1 MKDTASKYAELISAF
16 NQHAWSR
23 ARQLASQLL
32 PLLPKDGALHYL
44 GGIAYM
50 QLQEMTQALDC
61 LRKATK
67 LEPNRA
73 DFAAQYAKALA
84 MVRAMSDAQSIA
96 SRTMALS
103 PKDPFVLD
111 TLGVVFIQAH
121 ALEQATTAFRHAVAL
136 MPNHAPYRFNLAYSL
151 IAMGDMEAAE
161 RELETSI
168 GLDPRYWKAHLRL
181 AELRRQ
187 TLANNHLDRLS
198 SLLSKYENNTEAQ
211 IYLNMAQAKEYE
223 DTSDYPKAFDHF
235 VRGKSAGRSSEHAS
249 IMKRDANMFEALT
262 RAFPEESVENRQ
274 GDPTNEPIFIVGMPR
289 TGTTLMDRI
298 ISSHPDVY
306 SAGELHNFHMTV
318 QAASGSKMPFLFDPE
333 IIARARDINW
343 KQLGAAY
350 LSSTRPATAHKTHF
364 VDKMPHNFLN
374 AGFIAHALP
383 NAKIICL
390 RRDPLDTCLSNFRN
404 LFEGESSYYEYSF
417 DLLDTGRYY
426 ILFDRLMRHWQ
437 RVFPG
442 RILEMQ
448 YETLVASQEVS
459 IRRLL
464 EFCGLSWND
473 ACLHSENNP
482 APVNTPNAWQVRAP
496 IYQTSVQRWK
506 KYESQ
511 LSELKDLLRAADIK
525 LDP

>member
-1 MKDTASKYAELISAF
+1 
-16 NQHAWSR
+16 
-23 ARQLASQLL
+23 
-32 PLLPKDGALHYL
+32 
-44 GGIAYM
+44 
-50 QLQEMTQALDC
+50 
-61 LRKATK
+61 
-67 LEPNRA
+67 
-73 DFAAQYAKALA
+73 
-84 MVRAMSDAQSIA
+84 
-96 SRTMALS
+96 
-103 PKDPFVLD
+103 
-111 TLGVVFIQAH
+111 
-121 ALEQATTAFRHAVAL
+121 
-136 MPNHAPYRFNLAYSL
+136 
-151 IAMGDMEAAE
+151 
-161 RELETSI
+161 
-168 GLDPRYWKAHLRL
+168 
-181 AELRRQ
+181 
-187 TLANNHLDRLS
+187 
-198 SLLSKYENNTEAQ
+198 
-211 IYLNMAQAKEYE
+211 
-223 DTSDYPKAFDHF
+223 
-235 VRGKSAGRSSEHAS
+235 
-249 IMKRDANMFEALT
+249 
-262 RAFPEESVENRQ
+262 
-274 GDPTNEPIFIVGMPR
+274 
-289 TGTTLMDRI
+289 
-298 ISSHPDVY
+298 
-306 SAGELHNFHMTV
+306 
-318 QAASGSKMPFLFDPE
+318 MPFLFDPE
-333 IIARARDINW
+333 IIARAHDINW

-464 EFCGLSWND
+464 DFCGLSWND